1 MLDDKLKIPLH
12 NGFIEVLLQDNEYF
26 VTAGGDGYV
35 KWFRISD
42 IDSAEAE
49 EGLDVSITPTKEIL
63 ISSTPD
69 GKNPAHIMNMILA
82 DDVWYIQD
90 RKGRMYVMDKENDNY
105 KCIYEFHQG
114 HINSLVTSPSLNYAV
129 STGEDGVVK
138 VWDFVRKN
146 VVH

>member
-12 NGFIEVLLQDNEYF
+12 NGFIEVILQDKEYF

-49 EGLDVSITPTKEIL
+49 EGLDFSITPTKEIL

-82 DDVWYIQD
+82 DDVWYI
-90 RKGRMYVMDKENDNY
+90 
-105 KCIYEFHQG
+105 
-114 HINSLVTSPSLNYAV
+114 
-129 STGEDGVVK
+129 
-138 VWDFVRKN
+138 
-146 VVH
+146 